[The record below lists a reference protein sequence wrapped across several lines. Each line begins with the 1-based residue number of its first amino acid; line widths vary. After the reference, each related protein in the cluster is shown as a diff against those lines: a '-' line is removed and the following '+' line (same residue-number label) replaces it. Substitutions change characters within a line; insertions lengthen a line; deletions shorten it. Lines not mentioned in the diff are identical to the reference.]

1 MVDALEGLADL
12 FKKSAPYLLAVL
24 VSIWICFLVMIQILA
39 SAVAGFP
46 ELWADPPP
54 DLSEQ
59 LPEII
64 EGPADEIEDGCISIE
79 DVLVCDDVRA
89 K

>member
-12 FKKSAPYLLAVL
+12 FKKTAPYLLAAF

-46 ELWADPPP
+46 QLSADPPP
-54 DLSEQ
+54 TTTDQ
-59 LPEII
+59 IPEAI
-64 EGPADEIEDGCISIE
+64 EGPAEEIENGCISIE
-79 DVLVCDDVRA
+79 DILVCDELRTG
-89 K
+89 